1 MSNDHDGTDGPEGTA
16 EADPTAAVPSAT
28 PLSDAAPIADPAGD
42 ELLDDANDSADG
54 DTADESAADLSLGSD
69 ADDEGD
75 DDGSDRALVGAGVVA
90 AGSARA
96 AARRSA
102 AVRAGV
108 TEKKG
113 RATAARDIDR
123 GDKENVFAR
132 LLRFL
137 REVVAEL
144 RKVIWPGRNQM
155 VVYTTVVIIFVVFM
169 VALVYG
175 LDVGFAKLVLA
186 VFG

>member
-16 EADPTAAVPSAT
+16 DADPTTAAPSST
-28 PLSDAAPIADPAGD
+28 PRSDADPIADPAGD
-42 ELLDDANDSADG
+42 ELVDDDTDDSADDDPVDDSDTDDDLG
-54 DTADESAADLSLGSD
+54 D
-69 ADDEGD
+69 DDG

-102 AVRAGV
+102 AVKAGV

-123 GDKENVFAR
+123 GDTENIFAR

>member
-16 EADPTAAVPSAT
+16 DADPTAAGPSST
-28 PLSDAAPIADPAGD
+28 PRSDAALVADPVGD
-42 ELLDDANDSADG
+42 ERVDDTDDSD
-54 DTADESAADLSLGSD
+54 DETADDSVTDDDLG
-69 ADDEGD
+69 DDEDEG

-102 AVRAGV
+102 AVKAGV

-113 RATAARDIDR
+113 RPTTARDIDR
-123 GDKENVFAR
+123 GEKENIFAR

-144 RKVIWPGRNQM
+144 RKVIWPGRKQM